1 LPGRFGGRDGRSTKA
16 TCDVTL
22 LNSIIASAVLAAT
35 GAPQAGPPIEVT
47 VKRFLRGEQTLVD
60 GFCRVGFDFLTPIAA
75 GPGAA
80 EAVYRVKIAVRD
92 SAGGLM
98 HESDWSQSVAQS
110 FLGIPGASTVEHFA
124 FVVPDGHYSVA
135 VDVTDSASGKMHRA
149 SVDVPA
155 LEDVSRLSDLYLT
168 GEARRATAEGAAL
181 GPGEIQKG
189 SFLLSANT
197 TPVLTPRQPELFYY
211 LELYPGQDAS
221 VELHVRVL
229 SGDGTAI
236 TKVAP
241 QQLEVGAAGG
251 VAARSLS
258 LAGLP
263 EGAYALEVVAR
274 FPDREVVR
282 KASFSMA
289 GFETEAEIARAA
301 TPESA
306 IDPFALLTESQLDSL
321 YGPLVYIQEADERRV
336 YENLS
341 IQGKRSYLR
350 TFWEKRD
357 PTPGTPVNETREM
370 YYRLFAEASRRYR
383 EGGAAGVPGWR
394 TDRGRIFLK
403 YGEAGETLRRPQAG
417 STRPYEV
424 WKYTRPRLLKFV
436 FMDETG
442 LGNYALI
449 YTDDRFEQGRPDW
462 EALLG
467 REAVEDVL
475 RF

>member
-1 LPGRFGGRDGRSTKA
+1 M
-16 TCDVTL
+16 TL

-35 GAPQAGPPIEVT
+35 GAPQAGPPVEVT
-47 VKRFLRGEQTLVD
+47 VKRFLRGDQTLVD
-60 GFCRVGFDFLTPIAA
+60 GFCRVGFDFLTPLAA
-75 GPGAA
+75 GPGAV
-80 EAVYRVKIAVRD
+80 EAVYRVRIAVRD

-110 FLGIPGASTVEHFA
+110 FLAIPGASTVEHFA
-124 FVVPDGHYSVA
+124 FVVPEGQYSVA
-135 VDVTDSASGKMHRA
+135 VDVTDSASGQIQRA

-155 LEDVSRLSDLYLT
+155 LEDASRLSDLYLT
-168 GEARRATAEGAAL
+168 GEVRRATGDDVAI

-189 SFLLSANT
+189 QLFLSATT

-211 LELYPGQDAS
+211 LEIYPDQDVAL
-221 VELHVRVL
+221 ELQARVV
-229 SGDGTAI
+229 SSDGTVI
-236 TKVAP
+236 TSAAP
-241 QQLEVGAAGG
+241 QQVEVGAAGG
-251 VAARSLS
+251 VAARSFN

-263 EGAYALEVVAR
+263 EGAYALELAAR

-282 KASFSMA
+282 KASFAMA
-289 GFETEAEIARAA
+289 GFGTEAEIAKAA

-306 IDPFALLTESQLDSL
+306 VNPFALLTEGQLDSL

-341 IQGKRSYLR
+341 IQGKRSYLQQ
-350 TFWEKRD
+350 FWDKRD

-403 YGEAGETLRRPQAG
+403 YGEPGETLRRPQAG

>member
-1 LPGRFGGRDGRSTKA
+1 M
-16 TCDVTL
+16 TL

-47 VKRFLRGEQTLVD
+47 VKRFLRGDQTLVD
-60 GFCRVGFDFLTPIAA
+60 GFCRVGFDFLTPLAA

-110 FLGIPGASTVEHFA
+110 FLAIPGASTVEHFA
-124 FVVPDGHYSVA
+124 FVVPEGYYSVA
-135 VDVTDSASGKMHRA
+135 VDVTDSASGQIQRA
-149 SVDVPA
+149 SVDVPP
-155 LEDVSRLSDLYLT
+155 LEDASRLSDLYLT
-168 GEARRATAEGAAL
+168 GEVRRAAGDDEAI

-189 SFLLSANT
+189 QLFLSANT

-211 LELYPGQDAS
+211 LEIYPGQDVA
-221 VELHVRVL
+221 VELQARVV
-229 SGDGTAI
+229 SSDGTVI
-236 TKVAP
+236 TSAAP
-241 QQLEVGAAGG
+241 QQVEVGEAGG
-251 VAARSLS
+251 VAARSFN

-263 EGAYALEVVAR
+263 EGAYALELAAR

-282 KASFSMA
+282 KASFAMA
-289 GFETEAEIARAA
+289 GFGTEVEIAKAA

-306 IDPFALLTESQLDSL
+306 VNPFALLTESQLDSL

-341 IQGKRSYLR
+341 IQGKRSYLQQ
-350 TFWEKRD
+350 FWNKRD

-403 YGEAGETLRRPQAG
+403 YGEPGETLRRPQAG

-449 YTDDRFEQGRPDW
+449 YTDDRFEQGRLDW